1 MPYGLEYLEKLLTL
15 VQSRSARDK
24 SAARAVLAE
33 LHARDVVHAQT
44 CNEHCHG
51 TYESVRGLR
60 QAINAQLGK
69 EMSTDL
75 AFVLR
80 DLELSC
86 REYMRAMEQAGL
98 DDKRYLSRGPE
109 MDTFTRLLADFQ
121 HSAQLIGER
130 LASEY
135 NIVLP

>member
-98 DDKRYLSRGPE
+98 DDKRHLSRGPE

-121 HSAQLIGER
+121 HAAQRIGER